1 MVKQSGNYADS
12 TTIPTNFGTEMR
24 MKRIIQVRVIP
35 NSDAEGVEEGN
46 PVVVKVREPPEGG
59 RANLALV
66 KLLSKHFNARAR
78 IISGFSSKRKLVEI
92 SR

>member
-1 MVKQSGNYADS
+1 
-12 TTIPTNFGTEMR
+12 
-24 MKRIIQVRVIP
+24 MKRIIQVKVIP

-46 PVVVKVREPPEGG
+46 PLVVRVREPPEGG

-66 KLLSKHFNARAR
+66 RLLSRHFNARVR
-78 IISGFSSKRKLVEI
+78 IISGFGSRRKLVEI